1 MCKGSGKSLL
11 FKDCGCGC
19 NGKKQ
24 EEKFMASLMAG
35 AVFFLVANPEVYR
48 VTRKLIGNWVATPT
62 GCASTKGL
70 LLHAVVFFLI
80 TWALMNVQGI
90 KLRREMADGETAIEP
105 TEGETE
111 GETETETET
120 EVEEAPVSQ
129 EEVEDSEGEFASFKN
144 GQGASISD
152 PESAHLANVAVK
164 GSGMLGM
171 PNENATYQQCKCAD
185 GSSVNLMMA

>member
-1 MCKGSGKSLL
+1 MMCKGSGKSLL

-19 NGKKQ
+19 GGKKQ

-70 LLHAVVFFLI
+70 LLHAVVFFLV
-80 TWALMNVQGI
+80 TWALMNVQGLR
-90 KLRREMADGETAIEP
+90 LRREKADGETAIEP
-105 TEGETE
+105 KEGEAETE
-111 GETETETET
+111 G
-120 EVEEAPVSQ
+120 EVEEAPVTH
-129 EEVEDSEGEFASFKN
+129 EEVEDSPDEFATFKN
-144 GQGASISD
+144 SQGAEISD
-152 PESAHLANVAVK
+152 PESAHLAKVAVK